1 MEKNQNL
8 KNLISSIEI
17 KSTEINFKKPIFL
30 KISPDESYESI
41 KMIIDLV
48 QNSSFTGLVATN
60 TTVNKANITNEKLKG
75 EDGGLSGQPLME
87 KSTNKISFIRSKTP
101 DMPII
106 GVGGVMSKKDFLT
119 KIEVGAN
126 LVQIYTGFIIKGP
139 KLINQIIRD

>member
-1 MEKNQNL
+1 
-8 KNLISSIEI
+8 
-17 KSTEINFKKPIFL
+17 
-30 KISPDESYESI
+30 
-41 KMIIDLV
+41 
-48 QNSSFTGLVATN
+48 
-60 TTVNKANITNEKLKG
+60 
-75 EDGGLSGQPLME
+75 ME

-106 GVGGVMSKKDFLT
+106 GVGGVMSKKDLLT